1 MGEYFVSGS
10 LLRLVVKWK
19 FHLAVIVVIAA
30 IASAVFSSEW
40 FIRPRYK
47 SIAIVYPS
55 NLPPYGSET
64 PTEQMLQLLQ
74 SNDIRDSII
83 KKYDLVRHYGIDT
96 TMPGGKAMLIAEFE
110 DNVTVRKTE
119 YESVKIEAWDVNPD
133 TAARI
138 ARDMITFLD
147 LKARALQREKTLEVV
162 NLYKGM
168 LDKKSAEVDTLE
180 AKMKELRVRYG
191 LLDYEAQA
199 KEITKRYLEAVRNG
213 NKASVAEIDGM
224 MRNLEEKGGEFIALE
239 DDLKKSR
246 KTYNEIRIEYENA
259 LKDYAKEF
267 TYSNEVVRPA
277 PADKKSYPV
286 RWIIV
291 SAFTSSTFLLSLII
305 LAFIDSRRLPKIKKD
320 VKSEIYELQEE
331 EVS

>member
-19 FHLAVIVVIAA
+19 FHLAAILIVAA
-30 IASAVFSSEW
+30 LASTIFSSEW
-40 FIRPRYK
+40 FIKPRYK
-47 SIAIVYPS
+47 SNAVVYPS

-74 SNDIRDSII
+74 SNDIRNNII
-83 KKYDLVRHYGIDT
+83 KKYDLARHYNVDT
-96 TMPGGKAMLIAEFE
+96 TKPGGKALLMAEFE
-110 DNVTVRKTE
+110 ENITVRKTE
-119 YESVKIEAWDVNPD
+119 YESVKIDVWDVNPD

-138 ARDMITFLD
+138 AQDMITFLD
-147 LKARALQREKTLEVV
+147 LKARSLQRAKTMEVLNLHKGQLEIKEAEK
-162 NLYKGM
+162 
-168 LDKKSAEVDTLE
+168 DTLE
-180 AKMKELRVRYG
+180 AQLKELRVKYG

-199 KEITKRYLEAVRNG
+199 KEITKRYLEAVRSG
-213 NKASVAEIDGM
+213 NKASIAEVDVM

-239 DDLKKSR
+239 DQLKKTR
-246 KTYNEIRIEYENA
+246 KTYNEIKMDYENA
-259 LKDYAKEF
+259 QKDLAKEF
-267 TYSNEVVRPA
+267 SYSNIVVRPV

-305 LAFIDSRRLPKIKKD
+305 LAFIDSRTLPKIKKD

-331 EVS
+331 EVN